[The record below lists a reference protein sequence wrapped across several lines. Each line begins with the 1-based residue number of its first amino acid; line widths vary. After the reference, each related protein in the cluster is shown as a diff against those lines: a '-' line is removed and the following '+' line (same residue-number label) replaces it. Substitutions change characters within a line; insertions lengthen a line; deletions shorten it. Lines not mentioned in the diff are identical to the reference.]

1 MKLAHKISELA
12 RDDSSLLY
20 FVQHARKSLENITP
34 KFKHGV
40 GIVYEV
46 EGLDLSADRIKKY
59 EQEKILSVTGVKTFP
74 ACAKCAS
81 LLLVTQVSCPNCRNQ
96 SLVRSEIMTHYEC
109 EYAGP
114 VEEFIPKKQGEREGG
129 KEGGRAEGGDANYF
143 CPKCSK
149 ILKKVGIDYGRPGI
163 SFKCQDCSE
172 ILQYPLI
179 DIVCPASH
187 VSKVDEIDLRAFP
200 VYTVDSEMQDFA
212 EVVDYFVEIQRV
224 LTDIGIGS
232 KVLGKVRGTSG
243 VNHVFP
249 IAIESEKAQGVVVDF
264 ILEESGLDAKIL
276 QKVLRGADLARHK
289 ILIFIPA
296 GLMAQLSPIVN
307 PDKIKLLP
315 IEFNN
320 GDPAAIAEEIRKI
333 IVR

>member
-59 EQEKILSVTGVKTFP
+59 AQEKILSVTGIKTFP

-81 LLLVTQVSCPNCRNQ
+81 LLLVTRVSCPNCRNQ

-109 EYAGP
+109 EYAGL
-114 VEEFIPKKQGEREGG
+114 VEEFIPRKQGERAGG
-129 KEGGRAEGGDANYF
+129 KEGGDANYF

-149 ILKKVGIDYGRPGI
+149 VLKKVGIDYGRPGI

-179 DIVCPASH
+179 DIVCPANH

-200 VYTVDSEMQDFA
+200 VYRVDSEMQGFA

-224 LTDIGIGS
+224 LMDIGISS

-249 IAIESEKAQGVVVDF
+249 LVIESEKAQGVVVDF

-276 QKVLRGADLARHK
+276 QKVLRGADLALHK

-307 PDKIKLLP
+307 PDKIKLFPL
-315 IEFNN
+315 ESNN
-320 GDPAAIAEEIRKI
+320 NNGGDPASIAEEIRKV